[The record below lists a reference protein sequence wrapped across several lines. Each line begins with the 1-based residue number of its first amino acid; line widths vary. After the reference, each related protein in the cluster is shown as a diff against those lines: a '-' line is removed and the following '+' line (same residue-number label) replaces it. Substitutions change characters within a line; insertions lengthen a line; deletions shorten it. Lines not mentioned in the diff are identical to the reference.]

1 MDTQK
6 IIQITSGRGPAEC
19 CLAVALALKEML
31 GEARAQN
38 LDAEVLERAAGPEN
52 GTLNSAAVKI
62 SGKNAKA
69 FAASWQGTLLWI
81 CQSPFRRYHG
91 RKNWFIGIN
100 VFDHTKASR
109 IDEADIIY
117 QTMRSSGPG
126 GQHVN
131 KTESA
136 VRATHV
142 PSGISVAV
150 RDSRSQVQN
159 RKLALERLTEKVE
172 LWQMEQASANAKA
185 VWQNHNELERGSPKR
200 TYKEKEFKRIK
211 R

>member
-31 GEARAQN
+31 DEARE
-38 LDAEVLERAAGPEN
+38 LKLEAEVLERIPGPEN
-52 GTLNSAAVKI
+52 GTLNSATIKVSGRNVKP
-62 SGKNAKA
+62 
-69 FAASWQGTLLWI
+69 FAESWEGTLLWI
-81 CQSPFRRYHG
+81 CQSPYRKYHG
-91 RKNWFIGIN
+91 RKNWFIGVN
-100 VFDHTKASR
+100 VFDHTKANK
-109 IDEADIIY
+109 IYEADIVY

-142 PSGISVAV
+142 PSGISVTV
-150 RDSRSQVQN
+150 RESRSQIQN
-159 RKLALERLTEKVE
+159 RKLALERLTEKIE
-172 LWQMEQASANAKA
+172 LWQMEQASANAKT
-185 VWQNHNELERGSPKR
+185 VWQNHNELERGNPKR
-200 TYKEKEFKRIK
+200 TYKERKFIK
-211 R
+211 GKS